1 MFLFSSSIS
10 SSELA
15 RSRRLSS
22 RARLR
27 RHIIAIVLW
36 TIGAL
41 ILIDA
46 AVGFAFR
53 LPLDPRRTSS
63 SLQTYF
69 DYGRSIE
76 GKLRREVGSTPEQDA
91 AIVKAG
97 WLANDCDIATS
108 TPPGKLTFDIYGMSF
123 SNQIARQMVRLDPGL
138 ASQNFAGPAAPPNH
152 SYACFVRRAE
162 AKRDR
167 ASIQILGILASSI
180 PRMETISGLTTSFE
194 GPEPFTYPRYSLA
207 PDGHL
212 VGYSPSIATQEDL
225 RAALANP
232 AEWHTFLDELAAND
246 AFYERRIFQ
255 ADVFDYSVLTRM
267 IRRAWGQRVLRVR
280 TTALRAAD
288 GFSGAP
294 DIAPV
299 LRAMLI
305 DFANRARTAGEHPIV
320 ILIEDRGYGGT
331 LSAIA
336 APALQANHI
345 DFVTTSMIISPDDA
359 GNFLADGHFTSLVN
373 EKIAQAVLDLL
384 GRTH

>member
-1 MFLFSSSIS
+1 MLRSSLSTS
-10 SSELA
+10 SSEYG
-15 RSRRLSS
+15 RSRRLNS
-22 RARLR
+22 RARF
-27 RHIIAIVLW
+27 RHRILSVVLW

-41 ILIDA
+41 VLMD
-46 AVGFAFR
+46 VVVDFAFR
-53 LPLDPRRTSS
+53 PPSDLRRAS
-63 SLQTYF
+63 SLQRYF

-76 GKLRREVGSTPEQDA
+76 GKLRREVGSTPDQDA

-97 WLANDCDIATS
+97 WLNDCDVATS
-108 TPPGKLTFDIYGMSF
+108 NSPGKLTFDIYGMSF
-123 SNQIARQMVRLDPGL
+123 SGQIADQMIRLDPGL
-138 ASQNFAGPAAPPNH
+138 ASQSFGGPAAPPTH
-152 SYACFVRRAE
+152 SYACFIRRVD
-162 AKRDR
+162 AKRGL

-212 VGYSPSIATQEDL
+212 VGYMPSITTQEDL

-232 AEWHTFLDELAAND
+232 MKWQAFLNELAAHD
-246 AFYERRIFQ
+246 YFYTPLVFR
-255 ADVFDYSVLTRM
+255 ADVFDHSVLARM

-280 TTALRAAD
+280 TAALRAAD

-305 DFANRARTAGEHPIV
+305 DFANRTRAAGERPIV

-336 APALQANHI
+336 ATALRANHI
-345 DFVTTSMIISPDDA
+345 DFITTSAVVSATDTS
-359 GNFLADGHFTSLVN
+359 NFLGDGHFTPAVN
-373 EKIAQAVLDLL
+373 EKFARAVLDLL
-384 GRTH
+384 GRAP